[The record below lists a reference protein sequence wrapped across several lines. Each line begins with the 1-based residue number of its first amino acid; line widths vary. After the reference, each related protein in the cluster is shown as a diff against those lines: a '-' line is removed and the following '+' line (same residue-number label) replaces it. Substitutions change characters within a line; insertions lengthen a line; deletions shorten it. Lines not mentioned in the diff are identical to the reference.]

1 MGRPVLNTS
10 MGCTRTISTACS
22 SGYHSLENYLSSK
35 PRRPRYLEQPPYVT
49 MVRTYG
55 PTMFKRA
62 LCLLSTVQSANTLYP
77 ITVAANGPQNQE
89 ILLPRVLRDDQ
100 MSQSLINARHARSS
114 GGNIVQLPRPETC
127 QDSRGREH
135 YCTEYVELRWRQRG
149 LARSWS
155 EIFYLVDDCGSQLD
169 AILRSNVS
177 LEMPPKPESL
187 PLEQRPMTE
196 GRLPAVQ
203 ERSVR
208 TLF

>member
-1 MGRPVLNTS
+1 MGRPVLNTN

-22 SGYHSLENYLSSK
+22 SGYHSLGNYLSSK

-49 MVRTYG
+49 M
-55 PTMFKRA
+55 
-62 LCLLSTVQSANTLYP
+62 SANTLYP
-77 ITVAANGPQNQE
+77 ITVAANGDHQE

-100 MSQSLINARHARSS
+100 MSRSLINARHARSS
-114 GGNIVQLPRPETC
+114 GGNIVQLPGPETC

-196 GRLPAVQ
+196 GRLPAA
-203 ERSVR
+203 
-208 TLF
+208 